1 MSKTLN
7 RFEVV
12 DYECMSETQKISL
25 AIIIVESW
33 FRPMHVRAF
42 EYLLLMTGFNPTTG
56 LCQARYNNVWLSRM
70 PVDANLFI
78 KFLSMEDLNENL
90 KTVESFLESSVC
102 RENLIAVVKKYNGV
116 ESRYYLKLLETALS
130 YIDSR

>member
-1 MSKTLN
+1 
-7 RFEVV
+7 
-12 DYECMSETQKISL
+12 
-25 AIIIVESW
+25 
-33 FRPMHVRAF
+33 
-42 EYLLLMTGFNPTTG
+42 
-56 LCQARYNNVWLSRM
+56 
-70 PVDANLFI
+70 
-78 KFLSMEDLNENL
+78 MEDLNENL